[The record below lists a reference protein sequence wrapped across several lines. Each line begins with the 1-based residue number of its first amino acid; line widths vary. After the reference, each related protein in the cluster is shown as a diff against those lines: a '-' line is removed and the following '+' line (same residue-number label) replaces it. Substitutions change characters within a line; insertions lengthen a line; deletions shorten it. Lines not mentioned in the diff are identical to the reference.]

1 MPAITATMERREIFD
16 SNRRRLSNAALIA
29 STIAVLAFLL
39 AFVVLPILTPKLTRV
54 EIPPRVYK
62 LEQIATLMP
71 PPRVAPEQVQQQQLN
86 AEPIP
91 DQQLPKGNISE
102 PAVRRTVEPP
112 LAPDAGKI
120 GQERAEAA
128 TARLA
133 SATSKIDRTLM
144 GLTASLE
151 KGRNGLPEGRA
162 RRDLHVDGGRSEGD
176 LGSYRGTASS
186 GGSTDLSGSRVGT
199 TGVAIGTIAAPSGD
213 AGEAASADA
222 ADGAGAPPGLYRS
235 NASLLAVIQRYAAG
249 IQYCYENELRRQPKL
264 AGKLVVTIT
273 VAASGEVTDARVVQ
287 DGLGSS
293 KLSNCALSQIREW
306 RFPPVAKGTTTFQTP
321 FVFTPPN

>member
-1 MPAITATMERREIFD
+1 MPAITVTMERREIFE
-16 SNRRRLSNAALIA
+16 SNRRRLSNAATIA
-29 STIAVLAFLL
+29 SALAVLAFLI
-39 AFVVLPILTPKLTRV
+39 AFVVMPILTPKAARIEL
-54 EIPPRVYK
+54 PPRVYK
-62 LEQIATLMP
+62 LEQIATMLP
-71 PPRVAPEQVQQQQLN
+71 PPRVAPEQAAQQQLN

-91 DQQLPKGNISE
+91 DTQLPKGNINE
-102 PAVRRTVEPP
+102 PRRTVEPP
-112 LAPDAGKI
+112 LAPDAGKL
-120 GQERAEAA
+120 GQQRAEAA

-133 SATSKIDRTLM
+133 SATSRIDRTLM

-186 GGSTDLSGSRVGT
+186 GGTTDLSGSRVGT

-213 AGEAASADA
+213 PGGAAAADP
-222 ADGAGAPPGLYRS
+222 ADGAGAAPGLYRS

-249 IQYCYENELRRQPKL
+249 IQYCYENELRRSPKL
-264 AGKLVVTIT
+264 AGKLVVMIT
-273 VAASGEVTDARVVQ
+273 VAASGEVTDVHVVQ

-306 RFPPVAKGTTTFQTP
+306 RFPQVPKGTTTFQTP

>member
-1 MPAITATMERREIFD
+1 MPAITATMERREIFE
-16 SNRRRLSNAALIA
+16 SNRRRLSNAATIA
-29 STIAVLAFLL
+29 SGVAVLAYLI
-39 AFVVLPILTPKLTRV
+39 AFVVMPMMTPKATRI
-54 EIPPRVYK
+54 ELPPRVYK
-62 LEQIATLMP
+62 LEQIATMLP
-71 PPRVAPEQVQQQQLN
+71 PPRLAPEQASMQQLN
-86 AEPIP
+86 AQPTP
-91 DQQLPKGNISE
+91 DAQLPKGNISE

-112 LAPDAGKI
+112 LAPDAGKL
-120 GQERAEAA
+120 GQQRAEAA

-133 SATSKIDRTLM
+133 SATSRIDRALM
-144 GLTASLE
+144 GLTSSLE

-162 RRDLHVDGGRSEGD
+162 RRELHVDGGRSEGD
-176 LGSYRGTASS
+176 LGSYGGTASS
-186 GGSTDLSGSRVGT
+186 GGSTDLNGSRVGV

-213 AGEAASADA
+213 AGDAAAADA
-222 ADGAGAPPGLYRS
+222 GDAAGAAPGLYRS

-264 AGKLVVTIT
+264 AGKLVVMIT
-273 VAASGEVTDARVVQ
+273 VAASGEVTDVHVVS

-306 RFPPVAKGTTTFQTP
+306 RFPPVPRGTTTFQTP